1 MKKIFLTSLCALF
14 LSWSGTVVA
23 QTQYCGETITH
34 LGLTEQYYQDNGI
47 SLTVEKTG
55 DLTARVT
62 VEPAGDRVLDFLQVQ
77 VSGLPTQDVT
87 TLTGNAMVADLTFT
101 SAPESITFPALLWSF
116 VDDGGNFMAQNLV
129 AAFGTCGS
137 MEDDTEAPAA
147 LELVSATPAAT
158 SVTFVV
164 KASDNSGRVSYTATV
179 GDATATVS
187 GASDAE
193 TTLTVKGLSPQTAYD
208 YTITAADAAGNA
220 CTTSLTGN
228 VTTLE
233 SKVTVW
239 HGVVSPADYVQ
250 GGETYAPLITYSIT
264 HNDDKTLTMDMQF
277 SSGTVGL
284 VVEVNYGTPD
294 NKYWSATDLGD
305 LHFAVTTTTAFEA
318 GEVLNGFFFIK
329 YAGGGPSRADFSYT
343 VGAENEPVIP
353 VEDTEAPAIVK
364 AEYKD
369 CTYHAA
375 TFTFNI
381 TDNASPVVSLE
392 ISADDFA
399 TVMQKI
405 DNVACAADVD
415 VEITDL
421 EAETAYALK
430 ARATDL
436 SGNVCEPFA
445 LPEFTT
451 PARPSLKETEYNG
464 YINDLEAWS
473 EKNKPDGWDE
483 VFAPTIYYT
492 ITTTIDNQLKIH
504 LQLTQVCTGLVPEAY
519 VNGMRVQLTP
529 VAVARAAS
537 NEFEGTTTA
546 SYERGTT
553 VPVYFRFPY
562 ASNVSTTKPFDFVA
576 GSEANLPSGMR
587 NVASADARV
596 FAANGAICI
605 EGVALGSSVAV
616 YDLAGKCLYSS
627 RANESSMAVVPA
639 VHGIYIVKI
648 DDVKYKVAL

>member
-1 MKKIFLTSLCALF
+1 M
-14 LSWSGTVVA
+14 
-23 QTQYCGETITH
+23 
-34 LGLTEQYYQDNGI
+34 GLTDPGYLNDAV

-55 DLTARVT
+55 DLTARVSI
-62 VEPAGDRVLDFLQVQ
+62 VPACDKTLDYLEVQ
-77 VSGLPTQDVT
+77 VSELNTQVVK
-87 TLTGNAMVADLTFT
+87 TLTGNAMVADFTFT
-101 SAPESITFPALLWSF
+101 AAPESIKITKLLWGFTDS
-116 VDDGGNFMAQNLV
+116 DGNFMIENLN

-137 MEDDTEAPAA
+137 MENDTDAPTA

-164 KASDNSGRVSYTATV
+164 KASDNSGRVSYTAKV

-193 TTLTVKGLSPQTAYD
+193 TTLTVKGLSPQTTYD

-220 CTTSLTGN
+220 CTTSLTGE
-228 VTTLE
+228 VTTPE

-250 GGETYAPLITYSIT
+250 GKETYAPQIIYSIT
-264 HNDDKTLTMDMQF
+264 HNDDQTLTMDMQL

-294 NKYWSATDLGD
+294 NKYWGATDLGD
-305 LHFAVTTTTAFEA
+305 LHFAVTTTTTFEA

-343 VGAENEPVIP
+343 VGAENDPVKP
-353 VEDTEAPAIVK
+353 VEDTEAPVIGK
-364 AEYKD
+364 ADFKAS
-369 CTYHAA
+369 TYEDA

-381 TDNASPVVSLE
+381 TDNASSVVSLE

-415 VEITDL
+415 VDITDL
-421 EAETAYALK
+421 AAETVYTTLK

-436 SGNVCEPFA
+436 SGNVSELFT

-451 PARPSLKETEYNG
+451 KALPSWNETVYNG
-464 YINDLEAWS
+464 YINDPAAWA
-473 EKNKPDGWDE
+473 ETNKPDGWDV
-483 VFAPTIYYT
+483 VFAPAIYYS
-492 ITTTIDNQLKIH
+492 ITTTIDNHLKIH
-504 LQLTQVCTGLVPEAY
+504 LQLTQGCTGLVPQAY
-519 VNGMRVQLTP
+519 VNNKELGLAP
-529 VAVARAAS
+529 VAVTRAALP
-537 NEFEGTTTA
+537 EYEGTTGDKYDRDT
-546 SYERGTT
+546 
-553 VPVYFRFPY
+553 PVSIYFRFPY
-562 ASNVSTTKPFDFVA
+562 ASNVSTTKPFEFVV
-576 GSEANLPSGMR
+576 GSEANLPSGMG
-587 NVASADARV
+587 NVASAGARV

-605 EGVALGSSVAV
+605 YGVALGSRVAV
-616 YDLAGKCLYSS
+616 YDLAGRCIYSS
-627 RANESSMAVVPA
+627 RANESRMDVVPA
-639 VHGIYIVKI
+639 AHGIYFVQI